1 MAGAARF
8 GDICTGHWCYP
19 PRQNIAGS
27 SNVYINSRG
36 AHRQFD
42 GWGPHCNT
50 CHHPWY
56 CECHLAISL
65 KGSSMVYVNSR
76 QLMRLGDPISC
87 GSAVGWGSKNVGCG
101 G

>member
-1 MAGAARF
+1 MAGVARF
-8 GDICTGHWCYP
+8 GDICTGHDCYP

-27 SNVYINSRG
+27 SNVFVNSRG
-36 AHRQFD
+36 AHRQLD
-42 GWGPHCNT
+42 GWGPHCWWCCCSGN
-50 CHHPWY
+50 
-56 CECHLAISL
+56 CHLAISV
-65 KGSSMVYVNSR
+65 KGSSMVFVNSR